1 MPEVAVL
8 RAAAAA
14 KHSEESGVR
23 PVAGELVQDIALL
36 MPSELD
42 AGVPCLA
49 ELQDYEFRLRV
60 GQGHEAL
67 HEIRHQLLV
76 RTHEYKYKDEQVH
89 GVRDGMR
96 STAKIQT
103 IDQQISRAT
112 ATYHVARRALEVL
125 GPRLGKEGWDK
136 VLKVLRPEDVR
147 QMPEGTFRKLGGKKK
162 QTKKQK
168 ESAQAKKRRRVEAAR
183 PISWIWLADGSATD
197 ADRNE
202 AMNEAL
208 RIEWGRTRALGLR
221 NTEEVDLLEEEMRR
235 TPVFL
240 RWRAEWWE
248 SRKTHTGDA
257 RPDLMH
263 DEKQREGHDA
273 YATRQ
278 TRILRRIAARFET
291 KWATVPA
298 LLTEARAQVAT
309 AEAEAE
315 AAAWSEEGEEEEG
328 EDKEDKEDKEDE
340 GELADDES

>member
-1 MPEVAVL
+1 MKFDQAATGMHPTIGQKRVMLERCSKARRKILAWMDTQTMFMPEVAVL
-8 RAAAAA
+8 RAAAAV

-42 AGVPCLA
+42 AGVPCLV

-96 STAKIQT
+96 STTKIQA
-103 IDQQISRAT
+103 IDKQISRAT
-112 ATYHVARRALEVL
+112 ATYHIAQRALEVL

-136 VLKVLRPEDVR
+136 ELKVLRPEDVR

-162 QTKKQK
+162 QTKSQK

-183 PISWIWLADGSATD
+183 PISWIWLADGSAVD

-202 AMNEAL
+202 AMNE
-208 RIEWGRTRALGLR
+208 
-221 NTEEVDLLEEEMRR
+221 
-235 TPVFL
+235 
-240 RWRAEWWE
+240 
-248 SRKTHTGDA
+248 
-257 RPDLMH
+257 
-263 DEKQREGHDA
+263 
-273 YATRQ
+273 
-278 TRILRRIAARFET
+278 
-291 KWATVPA
+291 
-298 LLTEARAQVAT
+298 
-309 AEAEAE
+309 
-315 AAAWSEEGEEEEG
+315 GERHIH
-328 EDKEDKEDKEDE
+328 
-340 GELADDES
+340 